1 MLSSTLIIRGKAGL
15 HTRPASRLV
24 KLAKG
29 FDATIELSHSDQK
42 ASARSIIQLLKLGVT
57 KGSEITLTVSGNNPQ
72 PAFDEIHQFLSALE
86 D

>member
-42 ASARSIIQLLKLGVT
+42 ASARSLCTGQKSGKLEKPRGM
-57 KGSEITLTVSGNNPQ
+57 S
-72 PAFDEIHQFLSALE
+72 
-86 D
+86 